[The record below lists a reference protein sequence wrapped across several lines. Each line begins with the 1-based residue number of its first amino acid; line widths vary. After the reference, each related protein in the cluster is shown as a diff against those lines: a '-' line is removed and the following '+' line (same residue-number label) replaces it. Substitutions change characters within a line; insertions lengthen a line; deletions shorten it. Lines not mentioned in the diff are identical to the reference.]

1 MWLELVLLFSF
12 AIYLFYI
19 WATVNNDFFVKRGI
33 AYKKPVFMFGNM
45 WELVL
50 RRKSIVDIVVDL
62 YSEHDGQ

>member
-1 MWLELVLLFSF
+1 MWLEVFLLLSI
-12 AIYLFYI
+12 AIYLFYL

-33 AYKKPVFMFGNM
+33 AHKKPVVMFGNM

-50 RRKSIVDIVVDL
+50 RRKSIIDLVVDL